1 MIRATLH
8 MKVRAGTEEEFIRVF
23 SAVAEKVRLDPGSVR
38 QTLMRDP
45 NDASTF
51 VVMTDWITREAF
63 TRFERSAAQ
72 DDLTAPLR
80 ALRESA
86 SMTVYEVLFDLKGG
100 ADADARPGLGD
111 DQSR

>member
-8 MKVRAGTEEEFIRVF
+8 MKVRAGAEEEFIRAF

-38 QTLMRDP
+38 QTLLRDP
-45 NDASTF
+45 NNASTF
-51 VVMTDWITREAF
+51 VVMTDWVTRDAF
-63 TRFERSAAQ
+63 TRFERSSAQ

-86 SMTVYEVLFDLKGG
+86 SMTVYEVLFDLEGG
-100 ADADARPGLGD
+100 ADANARHGHRD
-111 DQSR
+111 DQGR